1 MARKSRLS
9 EEKKVGLILYL
20 CYCVLLG
27 LSVFLLGK
35 IIYLQVAFNP
45 EPKIYGPLT
54 PKNTKI
60 VIEPVRGQIFD
71 CNGKLL
77 AISFPVYSIRLDCTV
92 GKDEEWIAKARLL
105 ASELPH
111 YFPEKTAEQYFR
123 LLKDERA
130 RGQRYLKLGKPVD
143 YTTME
148 EIKKL
153 PLFNEGRNKGGLII
167 EQKNVR
173 RYPYGKLA
181 RRTIGFVRDNRPG
194 VTNNKV
200 GLEGKFNSE
209 LHGKDGL
216 EWKRI
221 TDKGKSIHNF
231 DSTFVAAED
240 GCDIHTTINIDIQEA
255 ADRILRS
262 KIEPEEDLESATL
275 AVMDVRTG
283 ALRAI
288 VNLSREDG
296 NGPFGEITNTLIGR
310 KHEPGSVFK
319 TVTLLAALAEGAIDS
334 LGYEFPTNHGF
345 VRGTSLKQDTHI
357 TDYERTSKSSKITVL
372 HGFETSS
379 NYVFATLALKAFGS
393 DPNKYLEY
401 LHKFMLDRA
410 FDFELAGLQTPTT
423 AAKKDRKDWN
433 LTDLGSM
440 GFGYTTEETPLHILT
455 FYNAIAND
463 GRMMKPYLVENIG
476 GKGSRS
482 DEYGPKVLA
491 ESICTKAVADT
502 VTRALVAVTRSG
514 TAKWSFINLKKFD
527 VAGKTG
533 TSFGTYPKSQAGADM
548 YHDVNGRRKYQG
560 TFVGFFPA
568 DNPQYTAICAV
579 YSKPTSKSYQ
589 GGGIPAR
596 TIKDLAEYISNIDPA
611 FRETLTR

>member
-1 MARKSRLS
+1 MAEKSKFN
-9 EEKKVGLILYL
+9 EEKKVGLILYF
-20 CYCVLLG
+20 CYYLLIG
-27 LSVFLLGK
+27 LSLILIAK
-35 IIYLQVAFNP
+35 LIYLQISFNP
-45 EPKIYGPLT
+45 EPKIYEPLT
-54 PKNTKI
+54 PKNTKT
-60 VIEPVRGQIFD
+60 VIEPVRGRIFD
-71 CNGKLL
+71 YSGKLL
-77 AISFPVYSIRLDCTV
+77 AMSFPTYSIRMDCTV
-92 GKDEEWIAKARLL
+92 GKDDEWLPKAHEL
-105 ASELPH
+105 ASGLAFH
-111 YFPEKTAEQYFR
+111 FPERNAEQYFQ
-123 LLKDERA
+123 LLKKERA
-130 RGQRYLKLGKPVD
+130 RGQRYLKIGKPVD

-148 EIKKL
+148 KIKKL

-167 EQKNVR
+167 EQRNIR

-200 GLEGKFNSE
+200 GLEGKFNNE

-221 TDKGKSIHNF
+221 TDKGKSIHDF
-231 DSTFVAAED
+231 DSTYTAAED
-240 GCDIHTTINIDIQEA
+240 GLDVYTTINIDFQAA

-262 KIEPEEDLESATL
+262 KIETEEDLESATL
-275 AVMDVRTG
+275 AIMEVKTG
-283 ALRAI
+283 ALRSV
-288 VNLSREDG
+288 VNLSRENG
-296 NGPFGEITNTLIGR
+296 NGSFEEITNTLIGR

-319 TVTLLAALAEGAIDS
+319 TVTLLAALSEGAIDS
-334 LGYEFPTNHGF
+334 LGHEFPTNHGF
-345 VRGTSLKQDTHI
+345 VRGTSLKPDTHI
-357 TDYERTSKSSKITVL
+357 TDYEKASKSNRITVL

-393 DPNKYLEY
+393 DPNKYLDY
-401 LHKFMLDRA
+401 LHKFMLDRT
-410 FDFELAGLQTPTT
+410 FDFELTGLQTPTV
-423 AAKKDRKDWN
+423 AARKDKKEWN

-463 GRMMKPYLVENIG
+463 GRMMRPYLVENIG
-476 GKGSRS
+476 DNSS
-482 DEYGPKVLA
+482 VSSEYGPKVLS

-502 VTRALVAVTRSG
+502 VTRALVAVTRNG

-533 TSFGTYPKSQAGADM
+533 TSFGTFPKSQAGADM

-596 TIKDLAEYISNIDPA
+596 TIKELAEYISNIDPA
-611 FRETLTR
+611 FRETLAR